1 MRYISEEGNEIMFK
15 SLETLYTRRAL
26 ESNNRKYNEK
36 ERRIE
41 RKTEIRGEKGKIV
54 IRKAKKETEVIWN
67 QKKKK
72 RMKANVKEKE

>member
-54 IRKAKKETEVIWN
+54 IRKAKKETEVI
-67 QKKKK
+67 
-72 RMKANVKEKE
+72 